1 MPITQHRLSAPL
13 RLVVVICWLGVALL
27 ATIAISLLVVGLDL
41 RHHAVRTTA
50 TVTAFYRTGH
60 GGYHTT
66 LTFTV
71 PGGGRVTESTNNLA
85 RAPAPGAQVPIYY
98 VPGDPGEFQDARLGP
113 PGVIELVFAAVV
125 GTIALVLTAVAIA
138 LPRYLVRMGAGRN
151 R

>member
-1 MPITQHRLSAPL
+1 MPITRHKLSAPL
-13 RLVVVICWLGVALL
+13 RLSVVMCWLGVAFLGVF
-27 ATIAISLLVVGLDL
+27 AISLLVVGLDL

-66 LTFTV
+66 LTFTG
-71 PGGGRVTESTNNLA
+71 PGGGRVTESTNDLA
-85 RAPAPGAQVPIYY
+85 SAPARGARVPIYY

-113 PGVIELVFAAVV
+113 PGLIELVIAAVV
-125 GTIALVLTAVAIA
+125 GAIALVLTAGVIV
-138 LPRYLVRMGAGRN
+138 LPRHLVRMGAGRI